1 MTHGNMTTLQLSE
14 RHLVVHRPQ
23 SGQNPLHHLEAAV
36 ANQLDPGDVP
46 VRLAVN
52 HQSRQDYACE
62 VGILQ
67 GLQNRTAPE
76 SIFRFEP
83 RALENTDQF
92 NGVLVIP
99 TGIGAEIGGHAGD
112 AMPVAKLLASVCD
125 TLITHPNVVNASD
138 LIQMPANTLY
148 VEGSVI
154 SRLMMG
160 AAGIQRTRNNR
171 LLVIVGP
178 HQDDIFIHAAINSA
192 NAARTSYGM
201 PEPTIVRMQDGP
213 VMLSK
218 YAPSGRATGRIT
230 ELEPLLRVLDRFAG
244 QYDAVALTSQIDV
257 PPEYHAQYFE
267 LRGEMVN
274 PWGGIE
280 AMLTHTI
287 SALYNV
293 PSAHSPMFENTEIAN
308 ADPGIIDP
316 RMAAEATSLSMV
328 QCILRGLQTSPRI
341 VTQPPARQHHSVLNA
356 ADVSCLVIPDGCIGL
371 PTLAALQQGI
381 PTIAV
386 RENRNLMQNDLR
398 LLPWAPG
405 QLHVADN
412 YLEAAG
418 IMAAIRSGTDPSSV
432 RRPLTPAPT
441 HQSN

>member
-1 MTHGNMTTLQLSE
+1 MTALQLSE
-14 RHLVVHRPQ
+14 RHLVIPRPQ
-23 SGQNPLHHLEAAV
+23 PSQDAMHHLESVV
-36 ANQLDPGDVP
+36 ASQTEPGDVP

-52 HQSRQDYACE
+52 HQSQHDYACE
-62 VGILQ
+62 VGILR
-67 GLQNRTAPE
+67 GLQDRPAPE

-83 RALENTDQF
+83 RGLENTDQF
-92 NGVLVIP
+92 NAVLLIP

-138 LIQMPANTLY
+138 LIQIPPNALY

-160 AAGIQRTRNNR
+160 TVGIQRTRNNR

-178 HQDDIFIHAAINSA
+178 HHDDTFIHAAINSV

-201 PEPTIVRMQDGP
+201 PEPTIVRMQNGP
-213 VMLSK
+213 VMRSK
-218 YAPSGRATGRIT
+218 YAPSGRATGQIT
-230 ELEPLLRVLDRFAG
+230 KLEPLLDVLDHLAG

-287 SALYNV
+287 SAIYNV
-293 PSAHSPMFENTEIAN
+293 PSAHSPMFESTEIAN
-308 ADPGIIDP
+308 ADPGITDP
-316 RMAAEATSLSMV
+316 RMAAEAVSLAMV
-328 QCILRGLQTSPRI
+328 QCILHGLQASPKI
-341 VTQPPARQHHSVLNA
+341 VTEPQARQHHSVFNA
-356 ADVSCLVIPDGCIGL
+356 ADVSCIVIPDGCIGL
-371 PTLAALQQGI
+371 PTLAALKQGI
-381 PTIAV
+381 PAIAV
-386 RENRNLMQNDLR
+386 RENRNLMDNDLR
-398 LLPWAPG
+398 ILPWAPG

-432 RRPLTPAPT
+432 RRPLSPAPV
-441 HQSN
+441 HHEASAD